1 MLLQRL
7 TFSVL
12 VSELKGLDQTQG
24 LLNRASH
31 WEVIDGDLSQNALV
45 IDDEQTPETERSNN
59 SWVSKDLERAETEGR
74 YVHVL
79 KNLQGGALK
88 GIIWDRKSVV

>member
-1 MLLQRL
+1 MMQMSDTNNMNRWLSNCSL

-31 WEVIDGDLSQNALV
+31 WEVIDGDLPQDALGV
-45 IDDEQTPETERSNN
+45 DDEQTSF
-59 SWVSKDLERAETEGR
+59 
-74 YVHVL
+74 
-79 KNLQGGALK
+79 
-88 GIIWDRKSVV
+88 